1 MLLAIELDLFVIDT
15 IILPKAKVLVVMSN
29 TKISTNVE
37 IDIDVKTNTNAKID
51 INAKI
56 DTNAKISIDKPIFD
70 PPHTHG
76 KISIDIML
84 VRIKV

>member
-1 MLLAIELDLFVIDT
+1 VLLAIEPDLFVINT
-15 IILPKAKVLVVMSN
+15 IILPKAKVLAVMSD

-51 INAKI
+51 TYAKI
-56 DTNAKISIDKPIFD
+56 DTNAKISIDKPDFD

-76 KISIDIML
+76 KISIDITL

>member
-29 TKISTNVE
+29 TNISTNVK
-37 IDIDVKTNTNAKID
+37 IDIDVKTNT
-51 INAKI
+51 NAKI

-76 KISIDIML
+76 KISINITL
-84 VRIKV
+84 VWIKV